1 MDDFGSGY
9 SSLNMIATLP
19 IDVLKLDMVFIRSVF
34 RENGNLRMLKVI
46 VEIAETLSV
55 PMIAEGVETAEQLNT
70 LREMG
75 CDMVQGYYF
84 SAPKPAAD
92 FEKFIREWLQIKEPK
107 SV

>member
-1 MDDFGSGY
+1 
-9 SSLNMIATLP
+9 
-19 IDVLKLDMVFIRSVF
+19 
-34 RENGNLRMLKVI
+34 
-46 VEIAETLSV
+46 
-55 PMIAEGVETAEQLNT
+55 MIAEGVETAEQLNT